1 MDKKLL
7 SVAGT
12 LVAILVIVMG
22 AVLVVGNMLGN
33 ERFPDRRKSGACAS
47 FLSALAC

>member
-12 LVAILVIVMG
+12 LLAILVIVMG

-33 ERFPDRRKSGACAS
+33 ERFRRVRTRSCAS
-47 FLSALAC
+47 CLSAWAC